1 MLYKSLDFFLQII
14 LILVVIGGYLFSE
27 SSATSTIGLLA
38 FAGLQ
43 IISILVHFGASGKTW
58 KMIQLRKIHLII
70 TGLVILVM
78 LYGLTRPSEDKYDM
92 SGLGI
97 VIYALI
103 PAIATALFYTIITFM
118 EWKKMKKVK

>member
-1 MLYKSLDFFLQII
+1 MLYKSLDLFLQIT
-14 LILVVIGGYLFSE
+14 LILVVIGGYIFSE

-43 IISILVHFGASGKTW
+43 IISILVHFGETGISW
-58 KMIQLRKIHLII
+58 KMISLRRIHLII

-78 LYGLTRPSEDKYDM
+78 LYGLARPSEDKYDM
-92 SGLGI
+92 SGLGV

-103 PAIATALFYTIITFM
+103 PAIATALFYTVITFI
-118 EWKKMKKVK
+118 EWKKIKKIQ